1 MKKDLRK
8 SEIVINFFFWLHMKI
23 SPVSFWFVDMDTRK
37 LEITYVA
44 QLIFLLGSAVLDPEK
59 NFVWNVISSFRI

>member
-1 MKKDLRK
+1 
-8 SEIVINFFFWLHMKI
+8 MKI

-44 QLIFLLGSAVLDPEK
+44 QIIFLLGSAVLDPEK
-59 NFVWNVISSFRI
+59 KFCVKRDLFL